1 MRFDSNNIDNYNNN
15 IDDYNKYNDYNS
27 SRPPSGKSKGSV
39 LAIIILVFAAMFVYM
54 AFGIHHM
61 IKKNIEEKMGDA
73 VVLNG
78 DSEKVWGGNG
88 PSKSSYQEKVEYIK
102 TKEELSEKLNEKI
115 LNGETDLYLQISLD
129 ITKDEIK
136 EVGRAIDPFLGTY
149 SGYTYVTSSTKV
161 GDEPSK
167 ENEYASVNFD
177 FKHSDEFYAYDAIV
191 NGKEI
196 PTDNINAL
204 KIKVS
209 CETFLKENISDEMTD
224 YEKELAIHDYIVN
237 NCTYRMSE
245 ELNEA
250 EHSSYGVFIDR
261 KAVCEGY
268 TRAAD
273 LLLRLCNIETKM
285 VQGTCSSENGT
296 SEDHVWNQV
305 KIDGKWY
312 NMDAT
317 WDDPTGDTP
326 ELRHTY
332 MNVSDDLFSLTHTWE
347 KEKYESCTSMDA
359 NYACINGIY
368 FTDNEAFQTFVRNQ
382 LEGGNRETIECVA
395 SNIDLSEETLA
406 FIFEYDGVGSYM
418 LSTNGKEE
426 YMNLIIHINEN

>member
-88 PSKSSYQEKVEYIK
+88 SSKSSYQEKVEYIK

-261 KAVCEGY
+261 KAVCEG
-268 TRAAD
+268 
-273 LLLRLCNIETKM
+273 
-285 VQGTCSSENGT
+285 
-296 SEDHVWNQV
+296 
-305 KIDGKWY
+305 
-312 NMDAT
+312 
-317 WDDPTGDTP
+317 
-326 ELRHTY
+326 
-332 MNVSDDLFSLTHTWE
+332 
-347 KEKYESCTSMDA
+347 
-359 NYACINGIY
+359 
-368 FTDNEAFQTFVRNQ
+368 
-382 LEGGNRETIECVA
+382 
-395 SNIDLSEETLA
+395 
-406 FIFEYDGVGSYM
+406 FI
-418 LSTNGKEE
+418 
-426 YMNLIIHINEN
+426 